1 VIRPSE
7 QDGTRD
13 AGGDSS
19 QRLGRHRWTIERTTA
34 WLAGCRRL
42 HRLYERKADHFLAFI
57 QHCLHPHLL
66 PMYHVEWTVDEDIAW
81 GRNAKP
87 AVGFGPRI
95 RPGGHCVVLRGR
107 LNLTVGGA
115 SVLDFDGAQILLDLA
130 DPLPEGVT
138 GTWVE
143 LFVEREKVALYPY
156 KL

>member
-42 HRLYERKADHFLAFI
+42 HRLYERKADHFLAFTSI
-57 QHCLHPHLL
+57 ACTLICCRCTA
-66 PMYHVEWTVDEDIAW
+66 EWTVDEDIAW

-107 LNLTVGGA
+107 LNLTVDGA

-143 LFVEREKVALYPY
+143 LFIEREKVALYPY